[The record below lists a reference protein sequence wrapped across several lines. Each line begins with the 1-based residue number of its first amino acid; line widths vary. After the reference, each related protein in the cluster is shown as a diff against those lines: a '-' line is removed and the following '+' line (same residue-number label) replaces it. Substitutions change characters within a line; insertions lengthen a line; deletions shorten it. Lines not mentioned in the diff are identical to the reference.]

1 MGRSLTFQRSIVPA
15 SQRKEYLAR
24 LNRRRDH
31 YARANC
37 NFWVFEEIGLPGAF
51 IEFAEA
57 PDSATLAAA
66 HAAAPGAMG
75 EIARIY
81 QEVEIR

>member
-1 MGRSLTFQRSIVPA
+1 MPRSLTLQRSIVPVH
-15 SQRKEYLAR
+15 QGQDYIKR
-24 LNRRRDH
+24 LRERREH

-37 NFWVFEEIGLPGAF
+37 TFSVFEEVGLPGAF

-57 PDSATLAAA
+57 PDPATLAAA
-66 HAAAPGAMG
+66 HSAAPGAMG
-75 EIARIY
+75 DSARIY

>member
-1 MGRSLTFQRSIVPA
+1 MARSLTLQRSIVPLH
-15 SQRKEYLAR
+15 QRKEYIQR
-24 LNRRRDH
+24 LHERREY

-37 NFWVFEEIGLPGAF
+37 KFSVFEEIGLPGAF

-57 PDSATLAAA
+57 ADSATLAAA
-66 HAAAPGAMG
+66 HTAAPGAMG
-75 EIARIY
+75 DSARIY

>member
-1 MGRSLTFQRSIVPA
+1 MPRSLTLQRSIVPLH
-15 SQRKEYLAR
+15 QRKEYIQR
-24 LNRRRDH
+24 LRERRD
-31 YARANC
+31 YYERANC
-37 NFWVFEEIGLPGAF
+37 AFSVFEEAGLPGAF

-57 PDSATLAAA
+57 ADRATLAAA

-75 EIARIY
+75 DTARIY

>member
-1 MGRSLTFQRSIVPA
+1 MARSLTLQRSIVPLH
-15 SQRKEYLAR
+15 QRKDYIKR
-24 LNRRRDH
+24 LRERRDY

-37 NFWVFEEIGLPGAF
+37 TFSVFEEVGLPGAF

-57 PDSATLAAA
+57 ADSATLAAA
-66 HAAAPGAMG
+66 HSAAPGAMG
-75 EIARIY
+75 DTARIY